1 MVVGRLI
8 IIFLFLWGWG
18 RGIFCYDWILQT
30 QDCDYIAQ
38 HLQLDVLI
46 SYLLRQYFLEHCS
59 LFVAFVYLTFHMH
72 VYSPNR
78 KQNVILN
85 PCLFKL
91 CWNTITG
98 KLHIMYIL
106 KNLNGQSFLGRY
118 LFVKQ
123 TLE

>member
-1 MVVGRLI
+1 
-8 IIFLFLWGWG
+8 
-18 RGIFCYDWILQT
+18 
-30 QDCDYIAQ
+30 
-38 HLQLDVLI
+38 
-46 SYLLRQYFLEHCS
+46 
-59 LFVAFVYLTFHMH
+59 MH